1 MGMLSL
7 KRQKWTGLLPV
18 ILLWL
23 LPGNAAAQNSYQP
36 VSKEEAQCVV
46 SVTKDALQNNP
57 QVRQQLDQMLSQVR
71 AQSCQSGE
79 QMAQQQFIMMMQ
91 SLTASMYDPV
101 IRKCFLSGLQQHPNP
116 QAVWQER
123 QSIIFQTLPYLMQ
136 EVLYRTVPRP
146 LCR

>member
-36 VSKEEAQCVV
+36 VSNEEGKCVI
-46 SVTKDALQNNP
+46 SVTKNALQNNP
-57 QVRQQLDQMLSQVR
+57 QVRQQLDQTLSQVR

-79 QMAQQQFIMMMQ
+79 QAAQQQFIM
-91 SLTASMYDPV
+91 TMYSV
-101 IRKCFLSGLQQHPNP
+101 LSGMTQ
-116 QAVWQER
+116 
-123 QSIIFQTLPYLMQ
+123 Q
-136 EVLYRTVPRP
+136 EVLMKCFPTLLQQQQSAQAHEKLNIVMQVTQQIIVQTLAQSVPRP

>member
-36 VSKEEAQCVV
+36 VSNEEGKCVI
-46 SVTKDALQNNP
+46 SVTKNALQNNP
-57 QVRQQLDQMLSQVR
+57 QVRQQLDQTLSQVR
-71 AQSCQSGE
+71 SQSCQSGE
-79 QMAQQQFIMMMQ
+79 QAAQQQFIM
-91 SLTASMYDPV
+91 TMYSV
-101 IRKCFLSGLQQHPNP
+101 LSGITQ
-116 QAVWQER
+116 
-123 QSIIFQTLPYLMQ
+123 Q
-136 EVLYRTVPRP
+136 EVLMKCFPTLLQQQQSAQAQEKLNIVMQVTQQIIVQTLAQSVPRP

>member
-1 MGMLSL
+1 MAMLSL

-36 VSKEEAQCVV
+36 VSNEEGKCVV

-57 QVRQQLDQMLSQVR
+57 QVRQQFDQTLSQVR

-79 QMAQQQFIMMMQ
+79 QAAQQQFIM
-91 SLTASMYDPV
+91 TMYSV
-101 IRKCFLSGLQQHPNP
+101 LAGMTQHEVLMKCFPTLLQQQQNAQTHEKLNMVM
-116 QAVWQER
+116 QVTQQIMA
-123 QSIIFQTLPYLMQ
+123 QTLAQ
-136 EVLYRTVPRP
+136 SVPRP

>member
-23 LPGNAAAQNSYQP
+23 LPGNAAAQNSPQP
-36 VSKEEAQCVV
+36 VSNEEGKCVV
-46 SVTKDALQNNP
+46 SVTKDALQNNQ
-57 QVRQQLDQMLSQVR
+57 QVRQQLDQTLSQVR

-79 QMAQQQFIMMMQ
+79 QAAQQQFIM
-91 SLTASMYDPV
+91 TMYSV
-101 IRKCFLSGLQQHPNP
+101 LAGIQR
-116 QAVWQER
+116 
-123 QSIIFQTLPYLMQ
+123 Q
-136 EVLYRTVPRP
+136 EVLMKCFPTLMQQRQDAQAHEKLNMVIQVIDQIIVQTLAQNVPRP